1 MSLNSNFSSELERV
15 RAIREEARQKR
26 FDRAEA
32 AAAKAALSGS
42 PSERRAALTAMADA
56 LCFVPAD
63 KLRPR
68 RRLKATRGGS
78 GILTGAIKAPV
89 SYVYVI
95 GAYQQSVKVGLSE
108 CPEKR
113 LADLQTSNP
122 AKLRLHFKAEVAPDK
137 VRFVEMQAHKALS
150 GKRLAG
156 EWFDCSPD
164 EAEQAIKAIIAA
176 L

>member
-1 MSLNSNFSSELERV
+1 MSTNHNLSGELERV
-15 RAIREEARQKR
+15 RAIREDARQKR

-56 LCFVPAD
+56 LCFVPGGRQ
-63 KLRPR
+63 KMR
-68 RRLKATRGGS
+68 RHTKAKRGGT
-78 GILTGAIKAPV
+78 GVLTAAIKPPV

-108 CPEKR
+108 CPESR

-122 AKLRLHFKAEVAPDK
+122 AKLRLHFKAEVSPDR

-150 GKRLAG
+150 DKRLNG

-164 EAEQAIKAIIAA
+164 EAERAIKAIIAA